1 MIGDYLTMITKEESE
16 RLYLYC
22 LEELRLIIEHPYEND
37 ALEERLTTIRN
48 KLETLFHNTL

>member
-1 MIGDYLTMITKEESE
+1 MITREESE
-16 RLYLYC
+16 KLYLYC

-48 KLETLFHNTL
+48 KLEILYRQKLLKQRC